1 MKREADSY
9 VMLPT
14 IDLLKGQIISV
25 QTPYHTV
32 WVFSPE
38 KIMSKAL

>member
-14 IDLLKGQIISV
+14 IEMPNYFSLE
-25 QTPYHTV
+25 TPYHTA